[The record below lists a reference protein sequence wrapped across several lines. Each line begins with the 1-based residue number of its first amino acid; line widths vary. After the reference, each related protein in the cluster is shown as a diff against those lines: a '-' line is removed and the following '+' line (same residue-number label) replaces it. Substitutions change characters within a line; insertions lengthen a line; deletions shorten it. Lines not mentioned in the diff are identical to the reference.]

1 MSGMRMALYLSLIL
15 AVGCGGEPGALPEST
30 EPAEVTVST
39 PVATSAF
46 VTVPG
51 TVVSAQRAE
60 LATRT
65 SGTIRRIPV
74 DIGSR
79 VSRGDVLVEL
89 DTDDIEAR
97 VTSAQAS
104 ARLARQYHDRISALA
119 QDGAA
124 TQQELDE
131 AQARLEMA
139 EAGLRETRAQRGY
152 VVLRAPFAG
161 VVSARRADPGDLAK
175 PGVPVLELI
184 GSSALKI
191 EADLPAD
198 MVGRLSE
205 GQRVS
210 VYLPGPGQRF
220 PARVTR
226 VVPAVQTSSRR
237 FKMEARFETD
247 SAGQPSIPPGTFARI
262 ELAQPTATTRWIP
275 DDALVVQGQL
285 EGVFSVE
292 DDRLRLRWIRTGQR
306 VGETVEMLAGPGT
319 DALIVRRPDPGLR
332 DGQAV
337 SGIQRIEWSPQVL
350 EGRTTPGKEEGR

>member
-1 MSGMRMALYLSLIL
+1 MALYLSLFTV
-15 AVGCGGEPGALPEST
+15 VGCGGEPGALPERT
-30 EPAEVTVST
+30 EPAEVSVSS

-60 LATRT
+60 LATRA

-74 DIGSR
+74 DIGTR
-79 VSRGDVLVEL
+79 VARGEALVEL
-89 DTDDIEAR
+89 NTDDIEAR
-97 VTSAQAS
+97 VTGAQAS
-104 ARLARQYHDRISALA
+104 ARLARQYHDRIAALV

-124 TQQELDE
+124 TEQELDE
-131 AQARLEMA
+131 ARARLEMA
-139 EAGLRETRAQRGY
+139 EAGLREARAQREY

-161 VVSARRADPGDLAK
+161 VVSARWADPGDLAK

-198 MVGRLSE
+198 MAGRLSE
-205 GQRVS
+205 GHGVS
-210 VYLPGPGQRF
+210 VYLPGSGQRF

-226 VVPAVQTSSRR
+226 VVPAVETKSRR

-247 SAGQPSIPPGTFARI
+247 SAAQPSIPPGTFARI
-262 ELAQPTATTRWIP
+262 ELDQPTATTRWIP

-285 EGVFSVE
+285 KGVFSVE

-306 VGETVEMLAGPGT
+306 LGETVEMLAGPGS
-319 DALIVRRPDPGLR
+319 DALIVRRPAPGLR

-337 SGIQRIEWSPQVL
+337 SAVERIEWSPQAL
-350 EGRTTPGKEEGR
+350 EGRTAMRKEEGR